1 MQKYISVISLESAKI
16 ESLSNFVTNANFDL
30 KASEITQNIIQFIEE
45 YINEIYLPD
54 TPVLSTMVTIKV
66 KANIKEYILS
76 FRPLEITTLID
87 NFVHNAEKAGAK
99 NIEFIID
106 EFDKKLSINIVNDG
120 KGIPVQN
127 ISRIF
132 ELGFTTTDGS
142 GIGLYNVKTIVER
155 LKGSISVE
163 SFIENKVVFRI
174 VI

>member
-1 MQKYISVISLESAKI
+1 M
-16 ESLSNFVTNANFDL
+16 
-30 KASEITQNIIQFIEE
+30 
-45 YINEIYLPD
+45 
-54 TPVLSTMVTIKV
+54 
-66 KANIKEYILS
+66 
-76 FRPLEITTLID
+76 ID

-106 EFDKKLSINIVNDG
+106 EVDKKLHLTIANDG
-120 KGIPVQN
+120 KGIPIQN

-163 SFIENKVVFRI
+163 SYNDNNVAFRI
-174 VI
+174 II